1 MTQATISQTICVS
14 GWTST
19 MRPSSSVTTA
29 LKVRQLSTGYSYNGD
44 TSTADYE
51 EDHLIS
57 LELGGAAS
65 AEANLW
71 PEPYNVA
78 EGARVKDQVENK
90 LHAMICSG
98 SISLAAAQTAIA
110 TDWWSAYQ
118 LYVTG
123 TTGTAPAPV
132 PVPVP
137 GTGAPAVALA
147 LCKDGSYSFAAHHQ
161 GACSSHGGV
170 AVFYR

>member
-71 PEPYNVA
+71 
-78 EGARVKDQVENK
+78 
-90 LHAMICSG
+90 
-98 SISLAAAQTAIA
+98 
-110 TDWWSAYQ
+110 
-118 LYVTG
+118 
-123 TTGTAPAPV
+123 
-132 PVPVP
+132 
-137 GTGAPAVALA
+137 
-147 LCKDGSYSFAAHHQ
+147 
-161 GACSSHGGV
+161 
-170 AVFYR
+170 